1 MSIAIDTNVLV
12 RLLTRDDETQC
23 MAAVRIVQAAAEDGT
38 PVLISSGVLLETEW
52 VLRSRYKLLPA
63 EIQQAFNA
71 ILETHELVVQEPAVL
86 EEALRLWRNWA
97 GADFADCMHIANAV
111 QNTRTL
117 ATFDQNAARLSGAA
131 VIPL

>member
-1 MSIAIDTNVLV
+1 MSIAIDTSVLV

-23 MAAVRIVQAAAEDGT
+23 AAAVRIVQAAAEEGT

-71 ILETHELVVQEPAVL
+71 VLETHELVVQEPAVL
-86 EEALRLWRNWA
+86 EELWRNWA

-111 QNTRTL
+111 QNTRPL
-117 ATFDQNAARLSGAA
+117 ATFDQNAARLPGAA
-131 VIPL
+131 IIPL

>member
-23 MAAVRIVQAAAEDGT
+23 MAAVRIVQAAARDGT

-117 ATFDQNAARLSGAA
+117 ATFDQNAARLPGAA
-131 VIPL
+131 IIPL